1 MSFAGALLGHGAVLV
16 WNDVANE
23 GRQQFYEW
31 HDKEHMP
38 ERLSLPGFRRGR
50 RFAKP
55 GHSPEWLTMYEAD
68 DLSVVTSPEYL
79 ARLNAPTPGTVDA
92 LRYFLNTSRA
102 VCRVVHSI
110 GSSTGGH
117 VLAMR
122 VSVPGDRSEA
132 MCRYLCADAF
142 PRVILL
148 TGIVACHLLAADQ
161 SASFINTAESSTR
174 QFDVPSWILLCEATN
189 PGAAEGV
196 EHAAVRR
203 SVLDPAVRG
212 DESRCGRAGQGRAR
226 RCGAAGVGHRRA
238 QRRRRIRP
246 GDLPTVVARGRSTAL
261 VTLPIGGGS

>member
-1 MSFAGALLGHGAVLV
+1 MIMETQSIIGDDVTAIGTATGGEKMSFAGALLGHGAVLV

-38 ERLSLPGFRRGR
+38 ERLSIPGFRRGR
-50 RFAKP
+50 RFVKP

-79 ARLNAPTPGTVDA
+79 ARLNAPTPGTVNA

-122 VSVPGDRSEA
+122 FNVPGDRSDA
-132 MCRYLCADAF
+132 MCRYLCAEAF
-142 PRVILL
+142 PRLIVL
-148 TGIVACHLLAADQ
+148 TGIVACHLFAADQ
-161 SASFINTAESSTR
+161 SASFVNTAESSTR
-174 QFDVPSWILLCEATN
+174 QFDVPSWVLLCEATN
-189 PGAAEGV
+189 PGAAEQARALLAGPDLQALGIV
-196 EHAAVRR
+196 VRNDAAVYALEICRL
-203 SVLDPAVRG
+203 SLPVRG
-212 DESRCGRAGQGRAR
+212 L
-226 RCGAAGVGHRRA
+226 
-238 QRRRRIRP
+238 QRP
-246 GDLPTVVARGRSTAL
+246 
-261 VTLPIGGGS
+261 